1 MIGMLLCGLLG
12 APRPADAPAEAEAE
26 AADHLV
32 TRSAAHLTDQQLPW
46 ELSDVMPES

>member
-1 MIGMLLCGLLG
+1 MIGMLLCGLLR
-12 APRPADAPAEAEAE
+12 APRPADAPAEAEA

-46 ELSDVMPES
+46 ELPDVMPES